1 MGATGAGK
9 TTLLD
14 VLAGRKTHGRIE
26 GRIRFFTR
34 NESERGEGGGGGSGR
49 RGGGGGGGGGSSS
62 NGGGSDGG
70 GAQHPAPVPAY
81 AEQEDEHFPRSTVAE
96 ALAFSN
102 NLRCGAVAVGTR
114 ATFVDALLEL
124 LELGPLRE
132 RAVGSLSRG
141 ELKRVTVGVELASNP
156 SVLFLDEPTTG
167 LDAREAAALVR
178 VLRNVSETG
187 RNVIATIHQPSAEVF
202 FACTLDLPAHRP
214 NHPPT
219 HPSS

>member
-1 MGATGAGK
+1 MLQGYTSFARARTASPQSSYQGSNP
-9 TTLLD
+9 
-14 VLAGRKTHGRIE
+14 RIFPPRILP
-26 GRIRFFTR
+26 RIRASA
-34 NESERGEGGGGGSGR
+34 EIL
-49 RGGGGGGGGGSSS
+49 
-62 NGGGSDGG
+62 
-70 GAQHPAPVPAY
+70 PVPPQAY
-81 AEQEDEHFPRSTVAE
+81 QSVFQSVYNEIAALQKAELAAEQK
-96 ALAFSN
+96 
-102 NLRCGAVAVGTR
+102 LR
-114 ATFVDALLEL
+114 
-124 LELGPLRE
+124 GPLRE